1 MSEKDVRETLRVL
14 YEEFYVKEV
23 GFDDHTAEAVYGVLD
38 TDPDAVAMLCHARE
52 ELQGCEEVIAEA
64 DRVGGHILAW
74 VQEAAVW
81 SALIAWAEGKFH
93 VRLTDKG
100 YEWAEEGKE

>member
-23 GFDDHTAEAVYGVLD
+23 GFDDHTASAVYGVLEA
-38 TDPDAVAMLCHARE
+38 DPDMVAMLLHARE
-52 ELQGCEEVIAEA
+52 ELQSCEEVIAEA
-64 DRVGGHILAW
+64 DRAGGHILAW

-81 SALIAWAEGKFH
+81 SALIAWVEEKFH
-93 VRLTDKG
+93 VRLTADG
-100 YEWAEEGKE
+100 WEWTDEA